1 MALQT
6 YQIELKMDVG
16 DEQHEAMSQAIK
28 QVARDLLA
36 VGMLLSGGKQ
46 PLIMCRSTDAFY
58 DEHEIN
64 ALDPNEI
71 GI

>member
-16 DEQHEAMSQAIK
+16 DEQHAAMSQAIK

-46 PLIMCRSTDAFY
+46 PMIMCRSTDAFY
-58 DEHEIN
+58 DEAEIN
-64 ALDPNEI
+64 ALDPNDL
-71 GI
+71 GL

>member
-16 DEQHEAMSQAIK
+16 DEQHAAMSQTIK

-46 PLIMCRSTDAFY
+46 PQIMCRSTDAFY
-58 DEHEIN
+58 DEQEIN

-71 GI
+71 GL